1 MSKFDEQLSRMRALC
16 TYGTVNEDNKKQ
28 SNYTLEYHATAADG
42 KEYGIIK
49 ECSRFYIKSTTPD
62 KKTVAESYQYIGGWA
77 NKKDYEYESY
87 NNALKNF
94 ELKLESI
101 NEAHDSKVNVETL
114 DPFKKEDLVVEG
126 TEKMKNEIARQRQ
139 IMYNAAMLMNES
151 TDYAVKGGKAC
162 STSQPEA
169 ETGAKGDKAEGS
181 KEAKADPNYKGSH
194 ISLDKKAAPF
204 EENPKGI
211 NEVASPTEGDFD
223 EGAKPFGTTQN
234 GEADTEHNNAP
245 FTENPSVNE
254 ETNDWASEGLPSSAG
269 VGEADTDHNNDPFN
283 KSVNEADEDD
293 AEDVESDV
301 PAEGDAEGEDD
312 FDFDALMDDEDAVA
326 DDEGAIADD
335 EDALA
340 DDEGALA
347 DDEEV
352 VADDETDFPS
362 VGDGDELGAM
372 GEDDDIMAKIAD
384 LEAQLAALKAEV
396 GGGEDAAT
404 DTDLDAGVEDV
415 DGGVGEEGDFGADLA
430 GDGELGDE
438 GMEGADEFGDEPDFE
453 GEDDFGGEDDFDDVH
468 ESKKAIMNRIVESV
482 VRQMLS
488 EDELHDFGKHPG
500 YRKKPMDLPPTGE
513 DKNEHGEDINDD
525 SVHNEEPFGKQIGD
539 GSPFNQLVD
548 AVTKDVMYQ
557 LKKGIPIEGEN
568 KKEDEDKKKE

>member
-16 TYGTVNEDNKKQ
+16 TYGTVNEDKKQ

-62 KKTVAESYQYIGGWA
+62 KKTIAESYQYIGGWA

-126 TEKMKNEIARQRQ
+126 TENMRNEIARQRQ

-223 EGAKPFGTTQN
+223 EGAKPFGTTKN

-245 FTENPSVNE
+245 FTDSVNE

-293 AEDVESDV
+293 AEDVEGENV
-301 PAEGDAEGEDD
+301 PADSEAEGDDED
-312 FDFDALMDDEDAVA
+312 FDLDALMDDEDAVA
-326 DDEGAIADD
+326 DDEDAIADD

-340 DDEGALA
+340 DDEGELA

-352 VADDETDFPS
+352 VSDDETEFPS

-372 GEDDDIMAKIAD
+372 GEDDDIMSKIAD

-396 GGGEDAAT
+396 NGDEDMAT
-404 DTDLDAGVEDV
+404 DTDLDAGVDDV
-415 DGGVGEEGDFGADLA
+415 DGGIGEEGDFDADLA
-430 GDGELGDE
+430 GDDELGPDD
-438 GMEGADEFGDEPDFE
+438 MGA
-453 GEDDFGGEDDFDDVH
+453 EDDFAGEDDFDTDDEDLDMT
-468 ESKKAIMNRIVESV
+468 ESKKKVMNRIVESV
-482 VRQMLS
+482 VRQILS

-557 LKKGIPIEGEN
+557 LKKGVPIEGEN

>member
-16 TYGTVNEDNKKQ
+16 TYGTVNEDKKQ

-101 NEAHDSKVNVETL
+101 NEAHDSKVSVETL
-114 DPFKKEDLVVEG
+114 DPFKKELLVVEG
-126 TEKMKNEIARQRQ
+126 TENMKNEIARQRQ

-151 TDYAVKGGKAC
+151 TDYAVKCDNEKACPAC
-162 STSQPEA
+162 STKQPEA

-245 FTENPSVNE
+245 FTDSVNE
-254 ETNDWASEGLPSSAG
+254 EKNDWASEGLPSSAG

-293 AEDVESDV
+293 AEDVEGENV
-301 PAEGDAEGEDD
+301 PADIEADGDDED
-312 FDFDALMDDEDAVA
+312 FDLDALMDDEDAVA
-326 DDEGAIADD
+326 DDEDAIADD

-340 DDEGALA
+340 DDEEALS
-347 DDEEV
+347 DDEEL
-352 VADDETDFPS
+352 VADDETEFPS

-372 GEDDDIMAKIAD
+372 GEDDDIMSKIAD

-396 GGGEDAAT
+396 NGDEDMAT

-415 DGGVGEEGDFGADLA
+415 DGGVGEEGDLNADFA
-430 GDGELGDE
+430 
-438 GMEGADEFGDEPDFE
+438 
-453 GEDDFGGEDDFDDVH
+453 GEDDFADEDDFDADEDDFDMT
-468 ESKKAIMNRIVESV
+468 ESKKKVMNRIVESV

-500 YRKKPMDLPPTGE
+500 YRKKPMDLPPTGQ

-557 LKKGIPIEGEN
+557 LKKGVPIEGEN

>member
-16 TYGTVNEDNKKQ
+16 TYGTVNEDKKQ

-42 KEYGIIK
+42 KEYGIVK

-62 KKTVAESYQYIGGWA
+62 KKNLAESYQYIGGWA
-77 NKKDYEYESY
+77 NKKNYEYDSY

-101 NEAHDSKVNVETL
+101 NEAHDSKINVETL
-114 DPFKKEDLVVEG
+114 DPFKKENIVIEG
-126 TEKMKNEIARQRQ
+126 TEAMKNEIARQRQ

-151 TDYAVKGGKAC
+151 ADYAVKGGKAC

-169 ETGAKGDKAEGS
+169 ETGAKGDKAKGG

-211 NEVASPTEGDFD
+211 NEVASPNEGDFD
-223 EGAKPFGTTQN
+223 EGAKPFGTSKN
-234 GEADTEHNNAP
+234 GEANTEHNNQP
-245 FTENPSVNE
+245 FTDSVNE

-269 VGEADTDHNNDPFN
+269 VGEADTDYNNGPFTKN
-283 KSVNEADEDD
+283 VNEAEEDND
-293 AEDVESDV
+293 SEDVEGDDVEGSDDF
-301 PAEGDAEGEDD
+301 ADDD
-312 FDFDALMDDEDAVA
+312 FDFDEEGEESFDDD
-326 DDEGAIADD
+326 IADD
-335 EDALA
+335 EPV
-340 DDEGALA
+340 DDE
-347 DDEEV
+347 
-352 VADDETDFPS
+352 F
-362 VGDGDELGAM
+362 
-372 GEDDDIMAKIAD
+372 
-384 LEAQLAALKAEV
+384 
-396 GGGEDAAT
+396 AT

-415 DGGVGEEGDFGADLA
+415 DDDFASDDDVDFPSVGDGDELGGDSDLASKIADLEAQLATLKSQVENGADDVTDYEVDVNDDL
-430 GDGELGDE
+430 
-438 GMEGADEFGDEPDFE
+438 ADEDETDVEDDVDFGDEEDLE
-453 GEDDFGGEDDFDDVH
+453 GEDDFEDFGEDDEESFDDDKMY
-468 ESKKAIMNRIVESV
+468 ESKKKVMDRIVESV
-482 VRQMLS
+482 ARQILK

-539 GSPFNQLVD
+539 GSPFNQLVNV
-548 AVTKDVMYQ
+548 VTNDVMYQ
-557 LKKGIPIEGEN
+557 LKKGVPIEGEN
-568 KKEDEDKKKE
+568 KKKE

>member
-1 MSKFDEQLSRMRALC
+1 MSKFDEQLSRMKALC
-16 TYGTVNEDNKKQ
+16 TYGTVNEDKKQ

-42 KEYGIIK
+42 REYGIVK

-62 KKTVAESYQYIGGWA
+62 KKTIAESYQYIGGWA

-126 TEKMKNEIARQRQ
+126 TEVMKNEIARQRQ

-169 ETGAKGDKAEGS
+169 ENGPKGDKAEGS
-181 KEAKADPNYKGSH
+181 KEAKADPNYEGVK
-194 ISLDKKAAPF
+194 IDLDKKAAPF

-211 NEVASPTEGDFD
+211 NEVASPNEGDFD
-223 EGAKPFGTTQN
+223 EGAKPYGTTKN
-234 GEADTEHNNAP
+234 GEADTDHNNGP

-254 ETNDWASEGLPSSAG
+254 ETEDWASKGLPSSAG
-269 VGEADTDHNNDPFN
+269 VGEADTDHNNGPFS
-283 KSVNEADEDD
+283 KSVNEAEGDD
-293 AEDVESDV
+293 AENV
-301 PAEGDAEGEDD
+301 EGDDAVAADDD
-312 FDFDALMDDEDAVA
+312 FDFEFDDDLLGDED
-326 DDEGAIADD
+326 DILGGEGEGEDELGD
-335 EDALA
+335 ELGS
-340 DDEGALA
+340 EGE
-347 DDEEV
+347 DV
-352 VADDETDFPS
+352 DFPV
-362 VGDGDELGAM
+362 VGDGDELG
-372 GEDDDIMAKIAD
+372 GEDDLTAKIAD
-384 LEAQLAALKAEV
+384 LEAQIEALKAQISGEEDAEGV
-396 GGGEDAAT
+396 EGDVPASEGDDVVVNDDIAGEDGTGA
-404 DTDLDAGVEDV
+404 EDDV
-415 DGGVGEEGDFGADLA
+415 NFGEGEG
-430 GDGELGDE
+430 E
-438 GMEGADEFGDEPDFE
+438 GSDEFGDEGEDSFDE
-453 GEDDFGGEDDFDDVH
+453 GEEMH
-468 ESKKAIMNRIVESV
+468 ESKKTIMNRIVESV

-568 KKEDEDKKKE
+568 KKEDDDDKKKE